1 MICARMVENGY
12 WTEIAD
18 TQGCQ
23 TMMWQK
29 ALCSKG
35 FRALGCRRIIYLY
48 IFIIYEIIYI
58 EKKYAGCHSADTH
71 AHPTVEDATADT
83 IKKESLFFRK
93 KTTES
98 NSESR
103 GAKIEFGF
111 FLVFGSVLLSLR
123 SAGSRS
129 EGKRKPA
136 TAGGVSIIVATNGGA
151 FFVFPTIAHGRQCR
165 RVVLA
170 VLLSDRSRLG
180 SGNSRNHT
188 GAGFPHPYDL

>member
-93 KTTES
+93 K
-98 NSESR
+98 NHR
-103 GAKIEFGF
+103 KQF
-111 FLVFGSVLLSLR
+111 R
-123 SAGSRS
+123 KSRS
-129 EGKRKPA
+129 ENRIRFLFGFRFGFALATIGGISLRGKKKTRHGGRGFYYRCHQRRGVFCFSHHRTRSA
-136 TAGGVSIIVATNGGA
+136 MSAGCVSGIVIRSQPLGV
-151 FFVFPTIAHGRQCR
+151 R
-165 RVVLA
+165 
-170 VLLSDRSRLG
+170 
-180 SGNSRNHT
+180 
-188 GAGFPHPYDL
+188 